1 MSKAVDRIKSLIKY
15 LPKKDIPLGYKFIEK
30 RDFESLKE
38 LVDSAS
44 FKIKRNLMMENP
56 KEEYKNINIRNLNK
70 LKLRVDEYVAQL
82 FLPEEDVYETE
93 IEECFIIK
101 GKKWE
106 DEIII

>member
-15 LPKKDIPLGYKFIEK
+15 LPEKDIPIGYKFIEK

-44 FKIKRNLMMENP
+44 YKIKRNLMMENP
-56 KEEYKNINIRNLNK
+56 REEYKNINIRNLNK

-82 FLPEEDVYETE
+82 FLPEEDICEIE
-93 IEECFIIK
+93 IEECFIK
-101 GKKWE
+101 GEKWE